1 MFQVTEEQASHIRSK
16 YSHILNKKGEAYQA
30 GAIRAIAAAES
41 LSNSVNEM
49 GFDYETFAQV
59 LGSDHRTLQQNTMRA
74 FVAFCKELAK
84 HDEEEF
90 YDARNEASCKLAAE
104 VVKLP
109 VHLPHI

>member
-1 MFQVTEEQASHIRSK
+1 MFQITEEQEKRIESK
-16 YSHILNKKGEAYQA
+16 YSHILNQKGSAYRP

-49 GFDYETFAQV
+49 GFDYATFAQV

-74 FVAFCKELAK
+74 FLAFCNELAK
-84 HDEEEF
+84 WNEQEY
-90 YDARNEASCKLAAE
+90 YDDRNKASCQLAAE
-104 VVKLP
+104 VVKIP

>member
-1 MFQVTEEQASHIRSK
+1 MFQVTDEQASHIRSK

-30 GAIRAIAAAES
+30 SAIRAIAAAES

-74 FVAFCKELAK
+74 FVAFCNELAK
-84 HDEEEF
+84 YDAEEF
-90 YDARNEASCKLAAE
+90 YDARNEASCKLATE
-104 VVKLP
+104 IVKLP
-109 VHLPHI
+109 NYLPHI

>member
-1 MFQVTEEQASHIRSK
+1 MVQVTEEQEKRIESK
-16 YSHILNKKGEAYQA
+16 YFHILNQKGSAYRP

-74 FVAFCKELAK
+74 FVAFCNELAK
-84 HDEEEF
+84 YEEEEF